1 MTYTIRCES
10 SCFLSET
17 VIVSNK
23 KSNTHIRMPL
33 TDNQKLARAA
43 RRKRAREKNRLLKVI
58 VEGKNGPVEV
68 TGTQKKKG
76 DKVLRLARDN
86 PMTGIYGK
94 GDYFLDL
101 HNSLKAPTSSGK
113 STYNN
118 ILSSLGGGIAE
129 MLAEGSGPIGT
140 TAGGWLSQLFGLGAY
155 KVKKNSFM
163 EGFSEL
169 PGLGRPPQF
178 MNAGDGTSDMRMI
191 HAEYISDIT
200 STTLFGTNDYLLNP
214 GNPKLHALLSQFAQY
229 FEMYRYE
236 GVCFVYKTLSATAV
250 GTTTSGMGSVMMATD
265 YDVYDN
271 NFTNKKDLLD
281 SEFGTDCV
289 PYKHMIHPVEC
300 DPSRLHAA
308 NLFVQPGVTDITEVS
323 GDARLDFWGKTTVAT
338 QGQQSPGD
346 TIGELWIT
354 YDVVLSRPILESLT
368 TNNVPSYH
376 AAFITSGEN
385 GGFTLTN
392 QTSTDN
398 LTFGVAFSGSGSNA
412 VVTMTNVNGAVGKFI
427 LELTVTYRLTHSPP
441 PVYVVPSSTYATSSS
456 VTPVLLLVGNTSSFT
471 RSVDL
476 AISDPS
482 FTVANITFCFQLSG
496 DVTETF
502 SIWLPD
508 VDDQGQGDIVVTPIG
523 TLLSDRMSR
532 KRNRGGKATNDVV
545 DRLNRIESALF
556 SKLERKDTPSGKD
569 DGILQ
574 KLLEEIKLKK
584 K

>member
-1 MTYTIRCES
+1 
-10 SCFLSET
+10 
-17 VIVSNK
+17 
-23 KSNTHIRMPL
+23 MPL

-43 RRKRAREKNRLLKVI
+43 RRKRAREKNKLMKVTI
-58 VEGKNGPVEV
+58 EGKNGPFEA
-68 TGTQKKKG
+68 TNAQKKRG

-101 HNSLKAPTSSGK
+101 HNSLKAPTASGK

-118 ILSSLGGGIAE
+118 ILSSLGGGIAD
-129 MLAEGSGPIGT
+129 AISEGSGPIGS
-140 TAGGWLSQLFGLGAY
+140 TAGGWLSQLFGLGSY
-155 KVKKNSFM
+155 KVKRNSFM

-191 HAEYISDIT
+191 HAEYISDIN

-214 GNPKLHALLSQFAQY
+214 GNPALHALLSQFAQY

-308 NLFVQPGVTDITEVS
+308 NLFVQPGVTDISEVS

-338 QGQQSPGD
+338 QGQQTPGD

-368 TNNVPSYH
+368 TNNVPSFH
-376 AAFITSGEN
+376 AAFNTAGNN
-385 GGFTLTN
+385 GAFSLGTV
-392 QTSTDN
+392 TSTDN
-398 LTFGVAFSGSGSNA
+398 LNFDVAFSGSGSNA
-412 VVTMTNVNGAVGKFI
+412 IIQLTNTGGAVGKFI
-427 LELTVTYRLTHSPP
+427 ITVQISYLLTHSPP
-441 PVYVVPSSTYATSSS
+441 PVYVVPVGSFSHSSS
-456 VTPVLLLVGNTSSFT
+456 ISPVLMWINDTVPYVFA
-471 RSVDL
+471 VDL
-476 AISDPS
+476 AISNPLVTEGIVS
-482 FTVANITFCFQLSG
+482 LGLQLSG
-496 DVTETF
+496 DVTESF
-502 SIWLPD
+502 SIWLPN
-508 VDDQGQGDIVVTPIG
+508 VDDAGIGDVVVTPIG
-523 TLLSDRMSR
+523 TLLSERLSK
-532 KRNRGGKATNDVV
+532 KRNRGGKATSDVV
-545 DRLNRIESALF
+545 ERLNRLESALF
-556 SKLERKDTPSGKD
+556 SKLEKKEPSSKIPD

-584 K
+584 Q